1 MEITNKIAVIT
12 GGETGIGAELARSF
26 HAAGAKHVA
35 VAGLQKNK
43 LESVAEEIKGLAIKC
58 DVTQE
63 KEVQALVE
71 QVEDKIGPI
80 DVFCS
85 NAGIALLGDEDAADT
100 DWEQSWSVHVMGH
113 VYAVR
118 SVAPK
123 MVARGGGYL
132 IHTASAAGL
141 LSHIQ
146 SASYSVTKHATVA
159 FAEWVSIKYRHQGI
173 KVSVLA
179 PQAVRTPMLERP
191 ESKEALVAGVDG
203 VMEPAQLAEC
213 VLKGMAEE
221 SFLILPHATV
231 ADYMKRK
238 SENIDRWLEGMN
250 SWRQK
255 TGGVNPLSK

>member
-1 MEITNKIAVIT
+1 MDITNKIAVIT

-26 HAAGAKHVA
+26 HAAGAKHIA
-35 VAGLQKNK
+35 VAGLQKSK
-43 LESVAEEIKGLAIKC
+43 LESVAEEINGLAITC

-63 KEVQALVE
+63 KEVQHLVE
-71 QVEDKIGPI
+71 QVENGVGPI
-80 DVFCS
+80 DIFCS
-85 NAGIALLGDEDAADT
+85 NAGIALLGDEDATDADW
-100 DWEQSWSVHVMGH
+100 DRNWKVHVMGH

-118 SVAPK
+118 AIVPK

-146 SASYSVTKHATVA
+146 SASYSVTKHATIA
-159 FAEWVSIKYRHQGI
+159 FAEWVSIKYRHEGI

-191 ESKEALVAGVDG
+191 EGKDALVAGVDG
-203 VMEPAQLAEC
+203 VIEPAQLAEC
-213 VLKGMAEE
+213 VLDGIAEE
-221 SFLILPHATV
+221 HFLILPHPKV

-250 SWRQK
+250 LWRQK
-255 TGGVNPLSK
+255 TGPANK